1 MTSTMKIG
9 INSGAAS
16 GPETTLPGLIERAQ
30 KMEAYGFDCFWMA
43 NMFGLDALTALA
55 IVGQNTTKIQLG
67 TAVVPSYPRHPL
79 VMAQQ
84 AATTNAASSG
94 RFHLGIGLSH
104 KPIIEGMFGMSY
116 HKPAKHMREYL
127 SILGPALHNE
137 KVDYKGEQYSARGQ
151 IAVSESESVPLLVA
165 ALGDVMLNLAGTMAD
180 GTITWMTG
188 LKTLENHIIPKI
200 RKAAAAAGRPEPR
213 IVAGVPTAIVSD
225 KEAAIAR
232 IDKGM
237 KMYGQL
243 DSYRAML
250 NKEGASGPS
259 DIANIGDEADLRK
272 YIQRLRDI
280 GVTDLNC
287 AVLGV
292 GDHDTTVA
300 FMASEL

>member
-1 MTSTMKIG
+1 MKIG

-16 GPETTLPGLIERAQ
+16 GPETTFPGLIERA
-30 KMEAYGFDCFWMA
+30 KKVESLGFDCFWMA
-43 NMFGLDALTALA
+43 HMMGLDAMTALA
-55 IVGQNTTKIQLG
+55 VVGQQTEKIQLG
-67 TAVVPSYPRHPL
+67 TAVVPTYPRHPM

-84 AATTNAASSG
+84 AATTNAAASG

-116 HKPAKHMREYL
+116 EKPARHMREYL
-127 SILGPALHNE
+127 NVLAPALRNE
-137 KVDYKGEQYSARGQ
+137 KVSYRGEQISANAQ
-151 IAVSESESVPLLVA
+151 LAVSESTSVPLLVA
-165 ALGDVMLNLAGTMAD
+165 ALGEVMLKLAGAHAD

-188 LKTLENHIIPKI
+188 PKTLEEHIIPKI
-200 RKAAAAAGRPEPR
+200 RKAAAEAGRPEPR

-225 KEAAIAR
+225 QDAAIAR

-250 NKEGASGPS
+250 AREGVSGPS
-259 DIANIGDEADLRK
+259 GIANIGNEADLRR

-287 AVLGV
+287 AILGV
-292 GDHDTTVA
+292 GDHDTTLE
-300 FMASEL
+300 FLASEL

>member
-1 MTSTMKIG
+1 
-9 INSGAAS
+9 
-16 GPETTLPGLIERAQ
+16 
-30 KMEAYGFDCFWMA
+30 
-43 NMFGLDALTALA
+43 
-55 IVGQNTTKIQLG
+55 
-67 TAVVPSYPRHPL
+67 
-79 VMAQQ
+79 
-84 AATTNAASSG
+84 
-94 RFHLGIGLSH
+94 
-104 KPIIEGMFGMSY
+104 
-116 HKPAKHMREYL
+116 MREYL
-127 SILGPALHNE
+127 NVLAPALRNE
-137 KVDYKGEQYSARGQ
+137 KVAYQGELYSARGQ
-151 IAVSESESVPLLVA
+151 IAVSESTSVPLLVA

-188 LKTLENHIIPKI
+188 LKTLEDHIIPKI
-200 RKAAAAAGRPEPR
+200 RKAAADAGRPEPR

-225 KEAAIAR
+225 REAAVAR

-250 NKEGASGPS
+250 NKEGATGPS

-292 GDHDTTVA
+292 GDHDTTVE

>member
-1 MTSTMKIG
+1 MKIG

-16 GPETTLPGLIERAQ
+16 GPETTFPGLVARAQ
-30 KMEAYGFDCFWMA
+30 KMEALGFDCFWMA
-43 NMFGLDALTALA
+43 HMLGLDAMTALA
-55 IVGQNTTKIQLG
+55 VVGQHTSRIKLG

-84 AATTNAASSG
+84 AATTNAAASG
-94 RFHLGIGLSH
+94 RFNLGIGLSH

-116 HKPAKHMREYL
+116 DKPARHMREYL
-127 SILGPALHNE
+127 NVLAPALRNE
-137 KVDYKGEQYSARGQ
+137 KADYQGEQYGARGKL
-151 IAVSESESVPLLVA
+151 AVPESESVPLLVA
-165 ALGDVMLNLAGTMAD
+165 ALGDVMLNLAGTVAD

-188 LKTLENHIIPKI
+188 PKTLEDHIIPKI

-213 IVAGVPTAIVSD
+213 IIAGVPTAIISD
-225 KEAAIAR
+225 KDAAIER

-243 DSYRAML
+243 DSYKAML
-250 NKEGASGPS
+250 AKEGAKGPS
-259 DIANIGDEADLRK
+259 GIANIGDESELRK

-287 AVLGV
+287 AILGV

-300 FMASEL
+300 FLASEL

>member
-1 MTSTMKIG
+1 MKIG

-16 GPETTLPGLIERAQ
+16 GPETTFPGLIERAK
-30 KMEAYGFDCFWMA
+30 KMEALGFDCFWMA

-84 AATTNAASSG
+84 AATTNAAASG

-116 HKPAKHMREYL
+116 DKPARHMREYL
-127 SILGPALHNE
+127 NVLAPALRNE
-137 KVDYKGEQYSARGQ
+137 KVDYQGELYSARGQ
-151 IAVSESESVPLLVA
+151 IAVSESTSVPLLVA
-165 ALGDVMLNLAGTMAD
+165 ALGDVMLNLAGTMTD

-188 LKTLENHIIPKI
+188 LKTLEDHIIPKI
-200 RKAAAAAGRPEPR
+200 RKAAADAGRPEPR

-225 KEAAIAR
+225 REAAVAR

-250 NKEGASGPS
+250 NKEGATGPS

-272 YIQRLRDI
+272 YIQRLRNI

-292 GDHDTTVA
+292 GDHDTTVE